1 MRRETYRRALN
12 DGIDLER
19 LTATP
24 ASGRSLAHAQQLHP
38 MHRPVPTRFPRSALM
53 RALID
58 HPVLCALG
66 VAAIVAIGPRRIVKT
81 VTGSAA
87 TVGALTANNQ
97 SNVDLLGKVLAMAG
111 AYVQGRSNDQ
121 HS

>member
-19 LTATP
+19 LTAAP
-24 ASGRSLAHAQQLHP
+24 ASRRPLAHAQQLHP

-66 VAAIVAIGPRRIVKT
+66 VAAIVAIGPRRIMKT
-81 VTGSAA
+81 VADSAA
-87 TVGALTANNQ
+87 TVGALTARNE

-111 AYVQGRSNDQ
+111 AYAQEHSDKQ
-121 HS
+121 HI